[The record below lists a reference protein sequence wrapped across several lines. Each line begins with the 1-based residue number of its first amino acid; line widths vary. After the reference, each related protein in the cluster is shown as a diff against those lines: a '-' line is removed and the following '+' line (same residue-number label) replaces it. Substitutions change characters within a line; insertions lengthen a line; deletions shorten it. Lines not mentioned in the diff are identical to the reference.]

1 MTTEQ
6 KMTSRQEE
14 RQHLGTVTLTKGI
27 GIGVIGSLAGTLVM
41 DLVMVGEFSMMGL
54 PLDTYLALI
63 GSVVGRGV
71 PMGVIIHLVFGSL
84 LGIVCGAAVLKV
96 DALHIDSVR
105 KGVGLG
111 VLAGIATIPFCI
123 VFAIITNVPIAD
135 MLTFSIP
142 GHLTWGAV
150 LGVIAGYGLRPATAA
165 RGK

>member
-1 MTTEQ
+1 
-6 KMTSRQEE
+6 
-14 RQHLGTVTLTKGI
+14 
-27 GIGVIGSLAGTLVM
+27 
-41 DLVMVGEFSMMGL
+41 
-54 PLDTYLALI
+54 
-63 GSVVGRGV
+63 
-71 PMGVIIHLVFGSL
+71 MGVIIHLVFGSL

-96 DALHIDSVR
+96 DALHIDTAR

-142 GHLTWGAV
+142 GHLTWGTV
-150 LGVIAGYGLRPATAA
+150 LGVIAGYGLRPATGA

>member
-1 MTTEQ
+1 MLLSKEI
-6 KMTSRQEE
+6 KFGV
-14 RQHLGTVTLTKGI
+14 LGSIVGM
-27 GIGVIGSLAGTLVM
+27 LVM
-41 DLVMVGEFSMMGL
+41 DLVMIVEFSIMGL

-71 PMGVIIHLVFGSL
+71 PVGVIIHLLFGSIM
-84 LGIVCGAAVLKV
+84 GIVCGVAVLKI
-96 DALHIDSVR
+96 DALGIDSFR

-111 VLAGIATIPFCI
+111 VLVGIATIPFCI
-123 VFAIITNVPIAD
+123 VFAIIANVPIAD

-142 GHLTWGAV
+142 AHLTWGAV

>member
-1 MTTEQ
+1 MTGRQ
-6 KMTSRQEE
+6 KTNQQENFDLRGIILSREIKFGV
-14 RQHLGTVTLTKGI
+14 LGSIVGTV
-27 GIGVIGSLAGTLVM
+27 VM
-41 DLVMVGEFSMMGL
+41 DLVMIVEFSLTGL

-63 GSVVGRGV
+63 GSVVGLGV
-71 PMGVIIHLVFGSL
+71 PVGVIIHLLFGL
-84 LGIVCGAAVLKV
+84 LIGIVFGAAVLKV
-96 DALHIDSVR
+96 DDFHIDTAR

-123 VFAIITNVPIAD
+123 VFAIIANVPIGD

-150 LGVIAGYGLRPATAA
+150 LGVMAGHGLRPVTAA

>member
-6 KMTSRQEE
+6 KLNQQEGFDLRAILLSKE
-14 RQHLGTVTLTKGI
+14 IKFGVLGSIV
-27 GIGVIGSLAGTLVM
+27 GTLVM
-41 DLVMVGEFSMMGL
+41 DLVMIVEFSMLGL
-54 PLDTYLALI
+54 PLNTYLALI

-71 PMGVIIHLVFGSL
+71 PIGAIIHIVFGTV

-96 DALHIDSVR
+96 DALHIDSFR

-111 VLAGIATIPFCI
+111 VLVGIATIPFCI

-142 GHLTWGAV
+142 GHLTWGVV
-150 LGVIAGYGLRPATAA
+150 LGVIAGYGLRPATAEGD
-165 RGK
+165 R

>member
-1 MTTEQ
+1 MTAEQ
-6 KMTSRQEE
+6 KINQQEE
-14 RQHLGTVTLTKGI
+14 FDLRAVLLSKEIKFGVLGSIV
-27 GIGVIGSLAGTLVM
+27 GTLVM
-41 DLVMVGEFSMMGL
+41 DLVMIVEFSIMGL

-71 PMGVIIHLVFGSL
+71 PMGVIIHIVFGSL

-111 VLAGIATIPFCI
+111 VLVGIATIPFCI